1 MKLELFS
8 IITFALVA
16 GAVAEPEMPK
26 PITVGV
32 VSVAGPR
39 RTLANNIVSLL
50 TVNLSS
56 DARFVVVD
64 RSELDKVLEE
74 QSLGASGIITPATA
88 AKIGQLTGAKVLVTG
103 REFNADSRA
112 AGNRTDGRDN
122 IVVIISAIGTESGRV
137 FSKTTQGS
145 ATNLVDLISDLSQ
158 KIAQTI
164 VEQSTNFLAGTPV
177 SREEHTLQIT
187 KNIPGEKRPTV
198 SVKISE
204 QMPDGSTGHST
215 SETELGML
223 LQKAG
228 FAVVDEK
235 SDKKADILITGDAF
249 LADSPKAGKLF
260 SGHAI
265 LQIKVQQKTT
275 GKIVSLD
282 RQEGVAVDSSKAMAT
297 KQALQNA
304 TDDLAERLLPLLA
317 E

>member
-1 MKLELFS
+1 MKLELVLIF
-8 IITFALVA
+8 TFALMA
-16 GAVAEPEMPK
+16 GASTEPEVPK

-74 QSLGASGIITPATA
+74 QSLGTSGIITPATA

-103 REFNADSRA
+103 REFNADNRA
-112 AGNRTDGRDN
+112 AVNRTDGRDN
-122 IVVIISAIGTESGRV
+122 IVVIVSAIGTETGRV
-137 FSKTTQGS
+137 FSKTVQGS
-145 ATNLVDLISDLSQ
+145 ATNLVDLVSDLSQ
-158 KIAQTI
+158 KVAQTI
-164 VEQSTNFLAGTPV
+164 VEQSTNFIAGTPV
-177 SREEHTLQIT
+177 SHEERVFQIT
-187 KNIPGEKRPTV
+187 ENLKGEKRPAV
-198 SVKISE
+198 SVKINE
-204 QMPDGSTGHST
+204 QMPDGSTGHQT
-215 SETELGML
+215 AEMELGML

-228 FAVVDEK
+228 FTVVDEK
-235 SDKKADILITGDAF
+235 SDKIADVLITGDAIS
-249 LADSPKAGKLF
+249 ADSLKSSKLF

-265 LQIKVQQKTT
+265 LEIKVQQKTT
-275 GKIVSLD
+275 GKILSLD
-282 RQEGVAVDSSKAMAT
+282 RQEGVAVDSSEAVAT

-317 E
+317 Q

>member
-1 MKLELFS
+1 MKLELVS

-16 GAVAEPEMPK
+16 GAGAEPEMPK

-74 QSLGASGIITPATA
+74 QSLGASGIMTPATA

-103 REFNADSRA
+103 REFNADNRA
-112 AGNRTDGRDN
+112 TGNRTDGRDN
-122 IVVIISAIGTESGRV
+122 IVVIISAIGTETGRV
-137 FSKTTQGS
+137 FSKTAQGS

-164 VEQSTNFLAGTPV
+164 VEQSTNFIAGTPV
-177 SREEHTLQIT
+177 SREERIFQIT
-187 KNIPGEKRPTV
+187 ENIKGKKRPAV
-198 SVKISE
+198 SVKINE
-204 QMPDGSTGHST
+204 QMPDGSTAHQT
-215 SETELGML
+215 AETELELL

-228 FAVVDEK
+228 FTVVDEK
-235 SDKKADILITGDAF
+235 SDKKADVLITGDAVS
-249 LADSPKAGKLF
+249 ADSPKAGKLF
-260 SGHAI
+260 SGHAV
-265 LQIKVQQKTT
+265 LEIKVQQRTT
-275 GKIVSLD
+275 GKILSLD
-282 RQEGVAVDSSKAMAT
+282 WQEGVAVDSSEAMAI

-304 TDDLAERLLPLLA
+304 TDDLAEKLLPLLA
-317 E
+317 Q